1 MATKSDKIC
10 RSVRSGQDELESAA
24 RRLAQAVASVHDV
37 DKQRKQLNQTCITL
51 GPLLE
56 QLKPWESLFQSTAG
70 EQTVGAHP
78 IVRLLDEM
86 RSGLGED
93 AAQLTSTMRHMA
105 ARLDDLLRF
114 NQGKAAVM
122 IEPRDAKA
130 QPPQITTTVKD
141 PPKPAAKP
149 ARA

>member
-1 MATKSDKIC
+1 MPDDADK
-10 RSVRSGQDELESAA
+10 
-24 RRLAQAVASVHDV
+24 
-37 DKQRKQLNQTCITL
+37 KRKQLNQTCVTL
-51 GPLLE
+51 VPLLE
-56 QLKPWESLFQSTAG
+56 QLKPWESLFESTAG

-93 AAQLTSTMRHMA
+93 AARLSTTMRHMA
-105 ARLDDLLRF
+105 ARLDDVLRF
-114 NQGKAAVM
+114 NSGKADAM
-122 IEPRDAKA
+122 IEPRDVKA

-149 ARA
+149 VHAPTQTKAH